1 MVNSFFKF
9 KVKSAKPSLPS
20 YLDIE
25 RSKKILFSIFTRY
38 GDTIISI
45 VVIKEFIKKFPN
57 KKYLILCSR
66 QMEPYVKELLPKL
79 DCISLDKR
87 NLLDVIKLNSTLKKR
102 KIDIGFNPWSFG
114 YESSYFLTYCQNFF
128 FYKDYKKSK
137 QVNHYEVVRQYLYL
151 EPKKWL
157 ISDLVTGSNYKKI
170 LICPHSTDSSRSI
183 PNIKIDNVV
192 SNLLQKYPNSE
203 ITIASMDRADFRLTH
218 NQFYFNKTAESSQNF
233 IDLVKQSDLMVCADS
248 GPLHIAN
255 ALNKPLI
262 AFFNTTKPEIVINS
276 GDALNIQG
284 ALFS

>member
-66 QMEPYVKELLPKL
+66 QMEPYVKELLPRL
-79 DCISLDKR
+79 ECVSLDKR

>member
-9 KVKSAKPSLPS
+9 KVKSTGDCSPTYK
-20 YLDIE
+20 DIE
-25 RSKKILFSIFTRY
+25 KSKKILFSIFTRY
-38 GDTIISI
+38 GDTIISL

-87 NLLDVIKLNSTLKKR
+87 NLLDVIKLNSILKER

-114 YESSYFLTYCQNFF
+114 YESCYFLTYCQNFF
-128 FYKDYKKSK
+128 FYKDYKRLE
-137 QVNHYEVVRQYLYL
+137 QVNHYEVVRQYLHL
-151 EPKKWL
+151 ESKKWD
-157 ISDLVTGSNYKKI
+157 ICDLVTSNSYKKI
-170 LICPHSTDSSRSI
+170 LICPHSTDNSRSI
-183 PNIKIDNVV
+183 SKIKLENII
-192 SNLLQKYPNSE
+192 SNLLQKNPESE
-203 ITIASMDRADFRLTH
+203 ITIASMDSTDFKLAH

-248 GPLHIAN
+248 APLHIGN

-262 AFFNTTKPEIVINS
+262 AFFNATKPEIVINS
-276 GDALNIQG
+276 GDTLNIQG
-284 ALFS
+284 DLFS

>member
-66 QMEPYVKELLPKL
+66 QMEPYVKELLPRL
-79 DCISLDKR
+79 ECVSLDKR

-233 IDLVKQSDLMVCADS
+233 INLVKQSDLMVCADS

>member
-66 QMEPYVKELLPKL
+66 QMEPYVKELLPRL
-79 DCISLDKR
+79 ECVSLDKR
-87 NLLDVIKLNSTLKKR
+87 NLLDVIKLNSILKKR

-114 YESSYFLTYCQNFF
+114 YESCYFLTYCQNFL
-128 FYKDYKKSK
+128 FYKDNKRSN
-137 QVNHYEVVRQYLYL
+137 QVNHYEVVRQYLHL
-151 EPKKWL
+151 ESKKWV
-157 ISDLVTGSNYKKI
+157 ICDLATNSNYKKI
-170 LICPHSTDSSRSI
+170 LICPHSTDKSRSI
-183 PNIKIDNVV
+183 SNIKLENVI
-192 SNLLQKYPNSE
+192 SNLLQKYPKSE
-203 ITIASMDRADFRLTH
+203 ITIASMDRADIRLTI

-233 IDLVKQSDLMVCADS
+233 IDLVKQSDLMICADS
-248 GPLHIAN
+248 GPLHIGN

-262 AFFNTTKPEIVINS
+262 AFFNATKPEVVINS
-276 GDALNIQG
+276 GDTLNIQG
-284 ALFS
+284 DLFS

>member
-1 MVNSFFKF
+1 VVNSFFKF

-66 QMEPYVKELLPKL
+66 QMEPYVKELLPRL
-79 DCISLDKR
+79 ECVSLDKR